1 MSEDPSSEDTG
12 RPGAAQSLKSLLQHA
27 AGLLGARLSLA
38 LLEIGEARD
47 AFITVLVL
55 AIAALVT
62 ASLTLIAASALII
75 VLAWDAMGWWVILF
89 LAMVYAGLSWL
100 LWRAARSII
109 LAGRLGL
116 PQTMAELRQDRDAL
130 FPKDSS

>member
-1 MSEDPSSEDTG
+1 MSEDLSSEDTG

-62 ASLTLIAASALII
+62 ASLTLIAVSALII